1 MKEEEIQQL
10 TMDDVVRWIMQ
21 NSDNEEVMDKVNRLT
36 FTFTPKYKKYSNH
49 TMTPEM
55 EKAGREA
62 GFIK

>member
-1 MKEEEIQQL
+1 
-10 TMDDVVRWIMQ
+10 MDDVVRWIMQ